1 MPTVTGKV
9 VPGGA
14 FAVVDSSAINWD
26 ETGKVTMCLA
36 FSVPDTLTTGQKKQR
51 LLAPCALT
59 LTKVRLVVDTA
70 PTGANLIVDV
80 HTGTGAGTTIF
91 TTQANRPTIVAGSKT
106 GVSVAPD
113 VTSIAEGDEFSVYI
127 DQVGSSVAGSD
138 LTIEIIGTQ
147 AVVFG

>member
-1 MPTVTGKV
+1 MTTWKKLVQNADSTTIVT
-9 VPGGA
+9 
-14 FAVVDSSAINWD
+14 
-26 ETGKVTMCLA
+26 TLT

-91 TTQANRPTIVAGSKT
+91 TTQGNRPTITAGSKT

-113 VTSIAEGDEFSVYI
+113 VTSIAEGDEFSVYV
-127 DQVGSSVAGSD
+127 DQIGSTVAGAD
-138 LTIEIIGTQ
+138 LTIEIVGTQ
-147 AVVFG
+147 SVSFA